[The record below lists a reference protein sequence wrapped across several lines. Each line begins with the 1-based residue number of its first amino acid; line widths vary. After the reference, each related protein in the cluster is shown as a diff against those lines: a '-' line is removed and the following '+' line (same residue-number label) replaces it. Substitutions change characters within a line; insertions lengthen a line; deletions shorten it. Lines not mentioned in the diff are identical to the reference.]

1 MLQAGFKRLRDFF
14 LVSSDRTAAMDGARG
29 LAVLIVFLS
38 HSSGRQ
44 QALTPFLQFQGIGH
58 IGVYLFFVLSG
69 YLLAD
74 HLFHEHAVKG
84 NISIKKFLIRRCCRI
99 LPLYYFV
106 LTAVIIYQECTGN
119 IHKNYLHINDGWTGY
134 FKHLLFYKGDG
145 LFWTLPAEFVFYFL
159 LPFVVLLVIRYEV
172 KAIIWM
178 LGVMICYFIWFLLVT
193 FQFLPAA
200 YAPKLV
206 NISHQGQFLD
216 VFLCG
221 ILAAWIARTHT
232 FKNFLLDNRHHF
244 DQLGLITLGTLL
256 TASCILVSYKFL
268 GFNRPAFAFRW
279 LSLPIGLAFALVIT
293 SINANG
299 KVKSFFQNAIL
310 RFMGIVGFSWYLTH
324 FLVFQVVNTFPLQ
337 PGVKLVLSFITC
349 AVMSSML
356 FICIEKP
363 FIQLGKQL
371 TK

>member
-1 MLQAGFKRLRDFF
+1 MLQVGLKRLRDFF
-14 LVSSDRTAAMDGARG
+14 RVSNDRTAAMDGVRG

-38 HSSGRQ
+38 HSSWRQ

-74 HLFHEHAVKG
+74 HLFHEYALKG
-84 NISIKKFLIRRCCRI
+84 NISIQKFLIRRCCRI

-106 LTAVIIYQECTGN
+106 LTAIIIYQQSTGK
-119 IHKNYLHINDGWTGY
+119 IHRNYLHINEGWTGY

-159 LPFVVLLVIRYEV
+159 LPFVVLLVVRYEV
-172 KAIIWM
+172 KAIFWM
-178 LGVMICYFIWFLLVT
+178 IGVMVTYFIWFLLVT
-193 FQFLPAA
+193 WQVMPVA

-206 NISHQGQFLD
+206 DISHRGQFLD

-221 ILAAWIARTHT
+221 ILAAWIARTQD
-232 FKNFLLDNRHHF
+232 FKSFLLDNRHHL
-244 DQLGLITLGTLL
+244 DKLGLITLATLL

-268 GFNRPAFAFRW
+268 GFDRPAFAFRW
-279 LSLPIGLAFALVIT
+279 LSLPIGLAFGVVII
-293 SINANG
+293 SISANG
-299 KVKSFFQNAIL
+299 KVKSFFQSGIL
-310 RFMGIVGFSWYLTH
+310 RFMGVVGFSWYLTH
-324 FLVFQVVNTFPLQ
+324 FLVFQIVNTLAYQ
-337 PGVKLVLSFITC
+337 PSIRFALSFITC
-349 AVMSSML
+349 AVLSSVL

-363 FIQLGKQL
+363 FIRLGKQL